1 MKIKIVTDSAS
12 NLFSLPGVD
21 FESVPLRIVTD
32 SKEYVDT
39 VSLNVTKMVNEL
51 STYKGRSSTA
61 CPGVGDWLAA
71 FEGYDEIYCVT
82 IISTLS
88 GSYNAA
94 MTAKQQYEE
103 EHPGARVF
111 VLDSYTAGAEMK
123 LHLEKFR
130 DLVLE
135 GKDFDTI
142 CKEIVAYK
150 ENHTA
155 LVFSL
160 ESLHNLASNGRVHPA
175 VAKIASIVGLRLVG
189 DVSLDG
195 QLHPTDK
202 CRGEKKTLTAIYS
215 NMRRLGYKG
224 GTLLI
229 DHCFGERTA
238 QTLKD
243 IVLADYPHARV
254 ELAPTGGLCSFYA
267 EKGGLMIGFE
277 VN

>member
-1 MKIKIVTDSAS
+1 MKIKIVSDSAS
-12 NLFSLPGVD
+12 NLYSLSGVD
-21 FESVPLRIVTD
+21 FESVPLRIITD
-32 SKEYVDT
+32 ENEYVDT
-39 VSLNVTKMVNEL
+39 VDLDIAGMVNDL
-51 STYKGRSSTA
+51 STYKGRSGTA
-61 CPGVGDWLAA
+61 CPGVGDWLSA

-94 MTAKQQYEE
+94 MTAKNQYEE
-103 EHPGARVF
+103 EHPGAKVF

-123 LHLEKFR
+123 LHIEKFR

-155 LVFSL
+155 LIFSL
-160 ESLHNLASNGRVHPA
+160 ESLTNMANNGRVHPA
-175 VAKIASIVGLRLVG
+175 VAKIASIVGLRVVG

-202 CRGEKKTLTAIYS
+202 CRGEKKTLAAIYS
-215 NMRRLGYKG
+215 NMKRLGYKG

-229 DHCFGERTA
+229 DHCYGESTA
-238 QTLKD
+238 QSLKN
-243 IVLADYPHARV
+243 IVLADYPDARIEV
-254 ELAPTGGLCSFYA
+254 APTGGLCSFYA